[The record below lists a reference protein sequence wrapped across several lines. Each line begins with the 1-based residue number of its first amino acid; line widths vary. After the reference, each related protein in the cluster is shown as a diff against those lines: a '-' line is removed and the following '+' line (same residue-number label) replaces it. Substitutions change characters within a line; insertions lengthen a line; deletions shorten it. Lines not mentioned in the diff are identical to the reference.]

1 MAARS
6 GGRSVVFN
14 VELSVVGRGSHA
26 VVALYGD
33 LELADAPALASHL
46 IAAVAACGPSIVMDL
61 ARLDSIDRCGIRVL
75 MRVLKWTRESGGDMS
90 LAAPQQAVRKVMGVR
105 GVIDV
110 FSVYPSVAEA
120 VAALEAATERQGF
133 AAVIAL
139 AGAH

>member
-1 MAARS
+1 M
-6 GGRSVVFN
+6 FN
-14 VELSVVGRGSHA
+14 VELSVVGRGSHV
-26 VVALYGD
+26 VVALDGD

-61 ARLDSIDRCGIRVL
+61 ARLDSIDRCGMRVL

-90 LAAPQQAVRKVMGVR
+90 LAAPQQRVRKVMGVR
-105 GVIDV
+105 GVIDF
-110 FSVYPSVAEA
+110 FSVYPSVEEA
-120 VAALEAATERQGF
+120 VAALEAATERRGF